1 MIFDEPKKYN
11 RHPDIDDITKKKRF
25 IKTPVPLSNLFITL
39 CLESMNYSQGN
50 SFVGYWAKQS
60 TTYATKVFAR
70 YSNGDQDIFGAYKNL
85 SYEQVDRISTNLAC
99 EWSESLQGVKSVGF
113 LGDHSVSYLLALL
126 AIMKLD
132 ILFIALSPRNS
143 PSGIANI
150 LNNTDSS
157 LIVTSQKYNKLA
169 QNSSKEME
177 KCGIFTYEPLDIEIM
192 SNQPLNPFS
201 TEIIPSQSKA
211 SSEKAVMVIHS
222 SGTTGFPKP
231 IFLSNRYMI
240 NMTLFFK
247 ENIDETYKDMGYDSS
262 NIFLPSLPLFH
273 LFGQISIFSNI
284 VVGASVVFMRQL
296 PPSIQELCLALKYNK
311 CTIASF
317 PPLVLEQLLDYCK
330 EEEDFSALQQ
340 LKLAVFGGAPLK
352 QETGDFCKSNG
363 INARNAY
370 GSTEIGPFMGS
381 NFSPSSNEWNVL
393 RVISSAKDYCF
404 WENYNDAS
412 DLKHLVIKAES
423 PYSAN
428 NISNREDGHFST
440 KDLFKETPP
449 NSGRYIYYGRMDDTL
464 IMQNGEKTNPLP
476 MEATIRQCPIIFQ
489 CAVFGQGRQ
498 CTGVLIELS
507 SEECQK
513 YAPDEMIDLVY
524 SAVQNANKDAPSHSV
539 ILKQMIKILP
549 LNKKLPSTDKG
560 TIARKRSY
568 EQYKVIIEK
577 LYMDFLETPE
587 NTSSRALNNT
597 TEWAPEKV
605 KAFLIEIAA
614 EILGVTYADLKDT
627 RQSLFE
633 LGLNS
638 LLSIQLRNQIS
649 QVFGMISQ
657 NFLFQNPTIDQI
669 QQALSSGNVSDTTS
683 IQQSLSKTEE
693 ILDSYLRRA
702 SQDFEITKN
711 SYVKG
716 QDQVVLLT
724 GATGSLGSFMLRDLL
739 KSPQVSKVYCLV
751 RGKESGALNRIYHAF
766 ESRSLDVSLLSSP
779 KLVALPMNLTDEKLG
794 FAYDFYSKLKSEVTI
809 IQHCAWLLDFN
820 HTVEHYDKECIK
832 GLYNLV
838 KFAYRQ
844 INPIHLHFI
853 SSISASAGWGDTIPE
868 SPLPRN
874 TKVAMPMGY
883 AQSKYIVEHLFNYL
897 TKEKNF
903 PCIIERLGQVCGDSI
918 NGVWNTSEQYPLMF
932 IGGGSVM
939 KKMPDL
945 DTVIDWIPVDYAA
958 KSIVDIMLNSVS
970 KSSSEKESVFH
981 IVNPHRVTWNNV
993 LESMRESGM
1002 VFDIVPTKK
1011 WVEELSND
1019 EKNPAFKLM
1028 SFYENNFNESFKM
1041 PIWDTRKTISS
1052 SATLKMSPI
1061 FDVSIFS
1068 KYLSHWESVGF
1079 YNEKK

>member
-1 MIFDEPKKYN
+1 MYYNGKKS
-11 RHPDIDDITKKKRF
+11 F
-25 IKTPVPLSNLFITL
+25 I
-39 CLESMNYSQGN
+39 
-50 SFVGYWAKQS
+50 GYWSEQS
-60 TTYATKVFAR
+60 IIHADKVFVRHAT
-70 YSNGDQDIFGAYKNL
+70 GDQDTYGAYKNL
-85 SYEQVDRISTNLAC
+85 SYEQVDRMSTNLAC
-99 EWSESLQGVKSVGF
+99 EWSDSLQGVKSVGF

-143 PSGIANI
+143 PSGIASI
-150 LNNTDSS
+150 LKTMESTF
-157 LIVTSQKYNKLA
+157 IVTSQKYNKLA

-177 KCGIFTYEPLDIEIM
+177 KCGIFTHEPLDIEIM

-201 TEIIPSQSKA
+201 TEIIPSHPKVNP
-211 SSEKAVMVIHS
+211 EKPVMVLHS

-231 IFLSNRYMI
+231 ILLSNRYMM
-240 NMTLFFK
+240 NMLFFFRVCF
-247 ENIDETYKDMGYDSS
+247 DETYRDIVYDSS
-262 NIFLPSLPLFH
+262 TTFLPSAPL
-273 LFGQISIFSNI
+273 I
-284 VVGASVVFMRQL
+284 GASVVIMRQL
-296 PPSIQELCLALKYNK
+296 PPSIKEVFFALKHNR
-311 CTIASF
+311 CTIAAL
-317 PPLVLEQLLDYCK
+317 PPLILEQLLYYCN
-330 EEEDFSALQQ
+330 EENDFSALQQ
-340 LKLAVFGGAPLK
+340 LKITFFGGAPLK
-352 QETGDFCKSNG
+352 QEIGNFCKEKG
-363 INARNAY
+363 INACSVY

-381 NFSPSSNEWNVL
+381 NFSPFSNSWNSL
-393 RVISSAKDYCF
+393 RLPSIVKNHCF
-404 WENYNDAS
+404 WEPYLGDTE
-412 DLKHLVIKAES
+412 LKHLVVKAGS

-549 LNKKLPSTDKG
+549 LNKKLPSTDKE

-649 QVFGMISQ
+649 QVFGTISQ

-751 RGKESGALNRIYHAF
+751 RGKEAGALNRIYHAF

-794 FAYDFYSKLKSEVTI
+794 FAHDFYSKLKSEVTI

-932 IGGGSVM
+932 IGGGNIM
-939 KKMPDL
+939 KKMPSININ
-945 DTVIDWIPVDYAA
+945 VDWITVDYA
-958 KSIVDIMLNSVS
+958 STCIVDIMLKTAGAISLAEDSVYN
-970 KSSSEKESVFH
+970 
-981 IVNPHRVTWNNV
+981 IVNPRRVVWRDV
-993 LESMRESGM
+993 LSAMRLCGM
-1002 VFDIVPTKK
+1002 EFKTVTL
-1011 WVEELSND
+1011 EEWIAQLQQDDKS
-1019 EKNPAFKLM
+1019 PASKLLP
-1028 SFYENNFNESFKM
+1028 FYETNSSDYSGRQVWSTDRSCRLCPFLNEAPTFDSRLLK
-1041 PIWDTRKTISS
+1041 KYISYW
-1052 SATLKMSPI
+1052 K
-1061 FDVSIFS
+1061 
-1068 KYLSHWESVGF
+1068 SVGF
-1079 YNEKK
+1079 YKENLL